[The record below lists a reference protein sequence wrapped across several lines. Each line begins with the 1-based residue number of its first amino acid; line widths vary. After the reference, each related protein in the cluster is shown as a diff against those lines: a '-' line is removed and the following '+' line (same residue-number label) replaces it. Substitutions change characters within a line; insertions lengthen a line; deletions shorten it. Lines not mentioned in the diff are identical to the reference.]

1 MMSVE
6 NTIDAVRLA
15 LNLQETRAH
24 IASMNVA
31 NAGKPGATAMRVD
44 FAKVEAALREAAH
57 AGSESEAARW
67 LQSANNELRA
77 ADPQSTLDPIRLDE
91 QMGDIATAG
100 IEYQALTEALSR
112 QFGLMRIAV
121 TGRP

>member
-1 MMSVE
+1 MSVE

-15 LNLQETRAH
+15 LNLHETRVH
-24 IASMNVA
+24 IASMNVS
-31 NAGKPGATAMRVD
+31 NAGKPEATAMRVD
-44 FAKVEAALREAAH
+44 FAKVEAALREVAN

-67 LQSANNELRA
+67 LQSASDELRA

-91 QMGDIATAG
+91 QMGDIATSG

>member
-1 MMSVE
+1 MSVE

-15 LNLQETRAH
+15 LSLHETRAH

-31 NAGKPGATAMRVD
+31 NAGKPEATAMRAD
-44 FAKVEAALREAAH
+44 FAKVEAALRQAAH

-67 LQSANNELRA
+67 LESANSELRA
-77 ADPQSTLDPIRLDE
+77 ADPQRSFDPIRLDE

>member
-1 MMSVE
+1 MSVE

-15 LNLQETRAH
+15 LSLHETRAH

-31 NAGKPGATAMRVD
+31 NAGKPEATAMRAD
-44 FAKVEAALREAAH
+44 FAKVEAALRQAAH

-67 LQSANNELRA
+67 MESANSELRA
-77 ADPQSTLDPIRLDE
+77 ADPQRSFDPIRLDE

>member
-1 MMSVE
+1 MSVE

-15 LNLQETRAH
+15 LNLHETRAR

-31 NAGKPGATAMRVD
+31 NAGKPEATAMRVD
-44 FAKVEAALREAAH
+44 FAKVEAAMREVANAS
-57 AGSESEAARW
+57 GESEAARW
-67 LQSANNELRA
+67 LAAAGNELRA

-100 IEYQALTEALSR
+100 VEYQALTEALSR
-112 QFGLMRIAV
+112 QFGLMRLAV
-121 TGRP
+121 AGRP

>member
-1 MMSVE
+1 MSIE

-15 LNLQETRAH
+15 LNLHETRAH
-24 IASMNVA
+24 IASMNVS
-31 NAGKPGATAMRVD
+31 NAGKPGATAMRAD
-44 FAKVEAALREAAH
+44 FAKVEAALRQVANAS
-57 AGSESEAARW
+57 SESEAARW
-67 LQSANNELRA
+67 LQSVGDELRA
-77 ADPQSTLDPIRLDE
+77 ADPQTTFEPIRLDE

-121 TGRP
+121 TGRS

>member
-1 MMSVE
+1 MSVE

-15 LNLQETRAH
+15 LNLHETRAH
-24 IASMNVA
+24 VASMNVA
-31 NAGKPGATAMRVD
+31 NAGKPEATAMRAD
-44 FAKVEAALREAAH
+44 FARVEAALREVAR
-57 AGSESEAARW
+57 AGSEDEAARW
-67 LQSANNELRA
+67 LQTANNELRA
-77 ADPQSTLDPIRLDE
+77 LDPQATPDPIRLDE

-100 IEYQALTEALSR
+100 VEYQALTEALSR